1 MQCSS
6 RFRRVLVALATTLV
20 GLGALAST
28 ATAADPPGTTS
39 SNGITRA
46 ALGQASPADAPGQVL
61 YLQRVTIAPGAKLVE
76 HFHQGTQVAR
86 IVSGVLAYDIAS
98 GTATVTHVNGK
109 SETFTAP
116 ATVKLRAG
124 ESLVETQGLV
134 HHGSNAG
141 TRPVVIE
148 LAALLQEGAPLATP
162 VGEGA
167 TGTKLALTADL
178 ESQARTL
185 HTAGADDRVVYGW
198 NLLTGPAALEGAPV
212 QVELQGNVSYVKGSG
227 PIFGFVTYTF
237 ADGSTLG
244 VQMQGAAT
252 ASADGS
258 STEFAATLGVV
269 GGTGKYASA
278 TGTGIFTGSRQ
289 AALGT
294 TVAATFDLAIVGAG

>member
-1 MQCSS
+1 MVHEALRLHQ
-6 RFRRVLVALATTLV
+6 ALAGPQFHGGRRGEGLRLPVHV
-20 GLGALAST
+20 GHGGGARRDVVRQDSRH
-28 ATAADPPGTTS
+28 DPRHL
-39 SNGITRA
+39 RA
-46 ALGQASPADAPGQVL
+46 
-61 YLQRVTIAPGAKLVE
+61 LVE
-76 HFHQGTQVAR
+76 
-86 IVSGVLAYDIAS
+86 VLDQ
-98 GTATVTHVNGK
+98 
-109 SETFTAP
+109 
-116 ATVKLRAG
+116 LRPRR
-124 ESLVETQGLV
+124 
-134 HHGSNAG
+134 G

-185 HTAGADDRVVYGW
+185 HTAGADDSVVYGW
-198 NLLTGPAALEGAPV
+198 NLLTGTAAPAGAPV
-212 QVELQGNVSYVKGSG
+212 QVELQGNVSYVKGTG

-258 STEFAATLGVV
+258 STEFAATLGVI

-289 AALGT
+289 AALGA
-294 TVAATFDLAIVGAG
+294 TVAASFDLTIAGAG